1 MIEANRSGRWGKRA
15 LQLGLVAVIG
25 GGAAYY
31 FLGTGADGGPVEYRF
46 GSVERGT
53 ITNAVSS
60 TGKVTAVGEVKISSL
75 VAGQVVEV
83 LADYN
88 TPVVAG
94 QVLARLDPESFQSR
108 VMQAE
113 ADLAI
118 AKASLTSNR
127 AALERSQ
134 ADIRNGEA
142 SLQSLQ
148 AQLANSRLALEQAE
162 RDYNLQN
169 ELFTRNVVSTKALE
183 DSKTK
188 FDQAKAN
195 LDQVQANIAGS
206 QATQEGRRAALAQS
220 QASIATAEAQVKQRD
235 AQLASA
241 KIDLERTVI
250 KAPVN
255 GTVIDRTAEVGTT
268 ITNNSN
274 VALFTVAQDLRN
286 MQLEVSVDEADIG
299 KIAQGMQI
307 KFGVDAFPG
316 REFQAT
322 VRQVRLAPKTVQNVV
337 TYTVI
342 AQAPNNDMSLLPGMT
357 ATARVIIEERQNA
370 MRVPNS
376 ALRYTPAGYQAPAAA
391 APGGTAAVV
400 QLAAGG
406 NAPATVQVA
415 REGAGQG
422 GGGQAG
428 GQAAAGA
435 AAAGGNIVTKGGGNA
450 QAAGGQG
457 GAGGQGRQGGGQGG
471 AGGQAGALT
480 GQLAALN
487 LSDAQQQQIQQ
498 ALGTAREQAQAAG
511 GTPQE
516 VQQRTAQ
523 AQRNAVLG
531 VLTPEQRARFEG
543 TSAAGNAAAGNAG
556 GGPVLRTEGGGQQP
570 AQAGGGQ
577 AFATAGGARNSASR
591 ARAARVFVL
600 GANGKPEAVNVMIGI
615 TDGGFT
621 EMVAGD
627 LPPGTRVIT
636 GSNEPAAQ
644 AQTNAPSPFGI
655 PGVGGGGGP
664 APQIVIKGG

>member
-1 MIEANRSGRWGKRA
+1 MIEANRSRRWGKRA

-31 FLGTGADGGPVEYRF
+31 FLGTGAEGGPVEYRF

-195 LDQVQANIAGS
+195 LDQVQANILGS

-376 ALRYTPAGYQAPAAA
+376 ALRYTPAGYQSPAATAPA
-391 APGGTAAVV
+391 GNAAVV
-400 QLAAGG
+400 QVAAGG

-415 REGAGQG
+415 REGAGQAG
-422 GGGQAG
+422 GQAGAGQAG
-428 GQAAAGA
+428 GQAAAGGGA
-435 AAAGGNIVTKGGGNA
+435 TGGNIVIKGGGNA

-457 GAGGQGRQGGGQGG
+457 GAGGQGRQGG

-498 ALGTAREQAQAAG
+498 ALGAAREQAQAAG

-516 VQQRTAQ
+516 VQQRMAQ

-543 TSAAGNAAAGNAG
+543 AAAAGNTAAGNGG
-556 GGPVLRTEGGGQQP
+556 GGPVLRTEGGGQQL

-577 AFATAGGARNSASR
+577 TFVTAGGARNSASR